1 MLDQKYPGKYQVTNL
16 GACGSTML
24 KGANSPYWR
33 RPQYKALTGAKWDII
48 IIMLGTNDAVG
59 LAHTS
64 MDTCKGPTTLKCP
77 FAQDF
82 ASMIEQVNMGQDPRH
97 HHGRAEDL
105 HCGSSTNGDGTP

>member
-1 MLDQKYPGKYQVTNL
+1 MTKRQDHSWWTRGPFQ
-16 GACGSTML
+16 S
-24 KGANSPYWR
+24 
-33 RPQYKALTGAKWDII
+33 LTAAKWDII
-48 IIMLGTNDAVG
+48 IIMLGTDDAVG